1 MPGRTSHQLNQK
13 LSGRDLDISS
23 SKSPQITEMCSLVC
37 KPLLLMIQV
46 EQLILQKKKKK
57 KVPWAFKNFV
67 QSPTD

>member
-13 LSGRDLDISS
+13 LLGRDLDISI

-37 KPLLLMIQV
+37 EPLLLMIQV
-46 EQLILQKKKKK
+46 EQLILQGKK

-67 QSPTD
+67 QSHTAD